1 MGDESVIVKPR
12 WWKVTA
18 LHDYSYPLS
27 PSSLMSLRDQFN
39 KLTGKTQFVVSRIFL
54 HLGGEEV
61 SPLLGILNQA
71 ARQAI
76 EADGDLTIV
85 GEGLVEI
92 CQNLLQYDTYWRSAA
107 NEGDVF
113 WDEGGAGDYANEL
126 FTDSAS
132 RYLSEPD
139 LSEPANPNAQLTLP
153 PTRNLILMLTVALE
167 GEEPTIEAD
176 LSNMSAMKIALKT
189 LINLHYQERLRAIY
203 VHFSPARF
211 GDELTDDQVLQNF
224 PELIP
229 L

>member
-1 MGDESVIVKPR
+1 
-12 WWKVTA
+12 VTKT
-18 LHDYSYPLS
+18 LPYQPTNPPPYHPTT
-27 PSSLMSLRDQFN
+27 PMSLRDQFN
-39 KLTGKTQFVVSRIFL
+39 KLSGKTQFVVARIFL

-76 EADGDLTIV
+76 ESDGDLTIV
-85 GEGLVEI
+85 GEGLVEV
-92 CQNLLQYDTYWRSAA
+92 CQNLLQYDTYWRSAS

-113 WDEGGAGDYANEL
+113 WDEGGAGDFANEL
-126 FTDSAS
+126 FTDSAQ
-132 RYLSEPD
+132 RYMSEPD
-139 LSEPANPNAQLTLP
+139 LSAPTDPKQQLTLP
-153 PTRNLILMLTVALE
+153 ATRNLIVMLTVAFEGAEPSLE
-167 GEEPTIEAD
+167 TDLAD
-176 LSNMSAMKIALKT
+176 MSALKT
-189 LINLHYQERLRAIY
+189 GLKALINLHYQERLRAIY

>member
-1 MGDESVIVKPR
+1 
-12 WWKVTA
+12 
-18 LHDYSYPLS
+18 
-27 PSSLMSLRDQFN
+27 MSLRDRFN
-39 KLTGKTQFVVSRIFL
+39 KMTGKTQFVVARIFV
-54 HLGGEEV
+54 HLGGDEV

-76 EADGDLTIV
+76 ESDGDLTIV
-85 GEGLVEI
+85 GEGLVEV

-113 WDEGGAGDYANEL
+113 WDEGAAGDYANEL
-126 FTDSAS
+126 FTDSAQ

-139 LSEPANPNAQLTLP
+139 LSGNSHPQEQLTLP
-153 PTRNLILMLTVALE
+153 PTRNLIVMLTAAFE
-167 GEEPTIEAD
+167 GEEQSLETDLAD
-176 LSNMSAMKIALKT
+176 MSALKAGLKS

-211 GDELTDDQVLQNF
+211 GDELTDDQVLSNF

>member
-1 MGDESVIVKPR
+1 
-12 WWKVTA
+12 
-18 LHDYSYPLS
+18 
-27 PSSLMSLRDQFN
+27 MSLRDQFN
-39 KLTGKTQFVVSRIFL
+39 KITGKTQFVVSRIFI

-71 ARQAI
+71 GRQAI
-76 EADGDLTIV
+76 ESDGDLTIV

-113 WDEGGAGDYANEL
+113 WDEGAAGDYANEL

-139 LSEPANPNAQLTLP
+139 SSESSSSERLSLP
-153 PTRNLILMLTVALE
+153 PTRNLIVMLTVAIE
-167 GEEPTIEAD
+167 GEEQTIEAD
-176 LSNMSAMKIALKT
+176 LSNMSALKIALKA
-189 LINLHYQERLRAIY
+189 LVNLHYQERLRAIY

-211 GDELTDDQVLQNF
+211 GEELTDDQVLENF

>member
-1 MGDESVIVKPR
+1 
-12 WWKVTA
+12 
-18 LHDYSYPLS
+18 
-27 PSSLMSLRDQFN
+27 MSIRDQFN
-39 KLTGKTQFVVSRIFL
+39 KFTGKTQFVVARIFV

-113 WDEGGAGDYANEL
+113 WDEGSAGDYANEL
-126 FTDSAS
+126 FTDSAG

-139 LSEPANPNAQLTLP
+139 LSETGNPADKLTLT
-153 PTRNLILMLTVALE
+153 PTRNLIIMLTVALE
-167 GEEPTIEAD
+167 GAEPTLETDLAD
-176 LSNMSAMKIALKT
+176 MSAMKIALKS

-203 VHFSPARF
+203 IHFSPARF

>member
-1 MGDESVIVKPR
+1 MDGVVPNEFKI
-12 WWKVTA
+12 
-18 LHDYSYPLS
+18 
-27 PSSLMSLRDQFN
+27 MSLRDQFN
-39 KLTGKTQFVVSRIFL
+39 KLTGKTQFVVARIFV

-76 EADGDLTIV
+76 ESDGDLTIV

-92 CQNLLQYDTYWRSAA
+92 CQNILQYDTYWRSAA

-113 WDEGGAGDYANEL
+113 WDEGAAGDYANEL
-126 FTDSAS
+126 FTDSAG

-139 LSEPANPNAQLTLP
+139 FGGANAPNERLTLP
-153 PTRNLILMLTVALE
+153 PTRNLIVMLTVALE
-167 GEEPTIEAD
+167 GEEPNLETD
-176 LSNMSAMKIALKT
+176 LSNMSALRIGLKS

>member
-1 MGDESVIVKPR
+1 MG
-12 WWKVTA
+12 
-18 LHDYSYPLS
+18 
-27 PSSLMSLRDQFN
+27 LRDQFN
-39 KLTGKTQFVVSRIFL
+39 KITGKTQFVVSRIFL
-54 HLGGEEV
+54 HLSGEEV
-61 SPLLGILNQA
+61 SPLLGSLNQA

-113 WDEGGAGDYANEL
+113 WDEGAAGDYANEL
-126 FTDSAS
+126 FTDSAG
-132 RYLSEPD
+132 RYLSELD
-139 LSEPANPNAQLTLP
+139 LSAAGNNPNERLTLP
-153 PTRNLILMLTVALE
+153 PTRNLVVMLTVAFE
-167 GEEPTIEAD
+167 GEDSSIEAD
-176 LSNMSAMKIALKT
+176 LSNMSAMRIALKT
-189 LINLHYQERLRAIY
+189 LVNLHYQERLRAIY
-203 VHFSPARF
+203 VHFSPAQF

>member
-1 MGDESVIVKPR
+1 
-12 WWKVTA
+12 
-18 LHDYSYPLS
+18 
-27 PSSLMSLRDQFN
+27 MSIRDQFN
-39 KLTGKTQFVVSRIFL
+39 KFTGKTQFVVARIFL
-54 HLGGEEV
+54 HLGGDEV

-107 NEGDVF
+107 NEGDVC
-113 WDEGGAGDYANEL
+113 WDEGSAGDYANEL
-126 FTDSAS
+126 FTDSAG

-139 LSEPANPNAQLTLP
+139 LSDNSNPADKLTLT
-153 PTRNLILMLTVALE
+153 PTRNLIIMLTVALE
-167 GEEPTIEAD
+167 GEEPTLETDLAD
-176 LSNMSAMKIALKT
+176 MSAMKVALKS

>member
-1 MGDESVIVKPR
+1 
-12 WWKVTA
+12 
-18 LHDYSYPLS
+18 
-27 PSSLMSLRDQFN
+27 MSLRDRFN
-39 KLTGKTQFVVSRIFL
+39 QLTGKTQFVVARIFV

-61 SPLLGILNQA
+61 SALLGILNQS

-126 FTDSAS
+126 FTDSAG

-139 LSEPANPNAQLTLP
+139 SNQNATPNDTLSLP
-153 PTRNLILMLTVALE
+153 PTRNLIVMLTVAVE
-167 GEEPTIEAD
+167 GEESAIETD
-176 LSNMSAMKIALKT
+176 LSDISALKT
-189 LINLHYQERLRAIY
+189 ALKALINLHYQERLKAVY
-203 VHFSPARF
+203 VHYSPARF
-211 GDELTDDQVLQNF
+211 GEELTDDQVLQNF

>member
-1 MGDESVIVKPR
+1 
-12 WWKVTA
+12 
-18 LHDYSYPLS
+18 
-27 PSSLMSLRDQFN
+27 MSLRDRFN
-39 KLTGKTQFVVSRIFL
+39 QLTGKTQFVVARIFV

-61 SPLLGILNQA
+61 SALLGILNQS

-126 FTDSAS
+126 FTDSAG

-139 LSEPANPNAQLTLP
+139 SNQNATPKDPLTLP
-153 PTRNLILMLTVALE
+153 PTRNLIVMLTVAVE
-167 GEEPTIEAD
+167 GEEPSIETD
-176 LSNMSAMKIALKT
+176 LSDISALKT
-189 LINLHYQERLRAIY
+189 ALKALINLHYQERLRAVY
-203 VHFSPARF
+203 VHYSPARF
-211 GDELTDDQVLQNF
+211 GEELTDDQVLQNF

>member
-1 MGDESVIVKPR
+1 
-12 WWKVTA
+12 
-18 LHDYSYPLS
+18 
-27 PSSLMSLRDQFN
+27 MSLRDRFN
-39 KLTGKTQFVVSRIFL
+39 QLTGKTQYVVARIFV

-61 SPLLGILNQA
+61 STLLGILNQS

-126 FTDSAS
+126 FTDSAG

-139 LSEPANPNAQLTLP
+139 LDQNATPNDALTLP
-153 PTRNLILMLTVALE
+153 PTRNLIVMLTVAVE
-167 GEEPTIEAD
+167 GEESAIETD
-176 LSNMSAMKIALKT
+176 LSDISALKT
-189 LINLHYQERLRAIY
+189 ALKALINLHYQERLKAVY
-203 VHFSPARF
+203 VHYSPARF
-211 GDELTDDQVLQNF
+211 GEELTDDQVLQNF

>member
-1 MGDESVIVKPR
+1 
-12 WWKVTA
+12 
-18 LHDYSYPLS
+18 
-27 PSSLMSLRDQFN
+27 MSLRDQFN
-39 KLTGKTQFVVSRIFL
+39 KMTGKSQFVVARIFV

-76 EADGDLTIV
+76 ESDGDLTIV

-126 FTDSAS
+126 FTDSAG

-139 LSEPANPNAQLTLP
+139 LSTASNPNEKLTLT
-153 PTRNLILMLTVALE
+153 PTRNLIVMLTVALE
-167 GEEPTIEAD
+167 GEEPSLETD
-176 LSNMSAMKIALKT
+176 LSNISALKT
-189 LINLHYQERLRAIY
+189 SLKSLINLHYQERLRAIY

>member
-1 MGDESVIVKPR
+1 MLLITP
-12 WWKVTA
+12 
-18 LHDYSYPLS
+18 YSLSTIHYPLK
-27 PSSLMSLRDQFN
+27 PMSLRDQFN
-39 KLTGKTQFVVSRIFL
+39 KFTGKTQFVVSRIFI

-76 EADGDLTIV
+76 ESDGDLTIV

-113 WDEGGAGDYANEL
+113 WDEGAAGDYANEL

-139 LSEPANPNAQLTLP
+139 LSESSSPNAQLTLP
-153 PTRNLILMLTVALE
+153 PTRNLIVMLTVALE
-167 GEEPTIEAD
+167 GEESTIEAD
-176 LSNMSAMKIALKT
+176 LSNMSALKIALKA

-203 VHFSPARF
+203 IHFSPARF
-211 GDELTDDQVLQNF
+211 GDELTDDHVLQNF

>member
-1 MGDESVIVKPR
+1 M
-12 WWKVTA
+12 
-18 LHDYSYPLS
+18 
-27 PSSLMSLRDQFN
+27 PSTDPPIHTSTPPPSTHLLPNILRLRDQFN
-39 KLTGKTQFVVSRIFL
+39 KMTGKTQFVVARIFV

-76 EADGDLTIV
+76 ESDGDLTIV

-126 FTDSAS
+126 FTDSAG

-139 LSEPANPNAQLTLP
+139 LSAPSDPQTPLTLT

-167 GEEPTIEAD
+167 GEEPTLETD
-176 LSNMSAMKIALKT
+176 LSNLSALKIALKS

-203 VHFSPARF
+203 IHFSPARF

>member
-1 MGDESVIVKPR
+1 
-12 WWKVTA
+12 
-18 LHDYSYPLS
+18 
-27 PSSLMSLRDQFN
+27 MSLRDQFN
-39 KLTGKTQFVVSRIFL
+39 KLTGKTQFVVARIFL

-126 FTDSAS
+126 FTDSAG

-139 LSEPANPNAQLTLP
+139 LSENSSDPSQKLTLT

-176 LSNMSAMKIALKT
+176 LSDLTAMKAALKA
-189 LINLHYQERLRAIY
+189 LINLHYKERLRAIY

>member
-1 MGDESVIVKPR
+1 
-12 WWKVTA
+12 
-18 LHDYSYPLS
+18 
-27 PSSLMSLRDQFN
+27 MSLRDQFN
-39 KLTGKTQFVVSRIFL
+39 KITGKTQFVVSRIFL
-54 HLGGEEV
+54 HLGGDEV

-107 NEGDVF
+107 YVGDVF

-126 FTDSAS
+126 FTDSAG

-139 LSEPANPNAQLTLP
+139 FNDDRSSSSNPNAPLTLP

-167 GEEPTIEAD
+167 GEEPNIEAD
-176 LSNMSAMKIALKT
+176 LSNMSAMKTALKS

-203 VHFSPARF
+203 IHFSPARF

>member
-1 MGDESVIVKPR
+1 MRSKLFGTHLVESFHHV
-12 WWKVTA
+12 A
-18 LHDYSYPLS
+18 LFCPLA
-27 PSSLMSLRDQFN
+27 PTPHMNLRDRFN
-39 KLTGKTQFVVSRIFL
+39 KFTGKTQFVVSRIFI
-54 HLGGEEV
+54 HLGGDEV

-71 ARQAI
+71 GRQAI

-113 WDEGGAGDYANEL
+113 WDEGAAGDYANEL
-126 FTDSAS
+126 FTDSAG

-139 LSEPANPNAQLTLP
+139 PDENSNPNDRLTLP
-153 PTRNLILMLTVALE
+153 PTRNLIVMLTVALE
-167 GEEPTIEAD
+167 GEEPTLEAD
-176 LSNMSAMKIALKT
+176 LSNMSALRIALKS

-203 VHFSPARF
+203 IHFSPARF

>member
-1 MGDESVIVKPR
+1 
-12 WWKVTA
+12 
-18 LHDYSYPLS
+18 
-27 PSSLMSLRDQFN
+27 MSLRDQFN
-39 KLTGKTQFVVSRIFL
+39 KITGKTQFVVSRIFL

-126 FTDSAS
+126 FTDSAG

-139 LSEPANPNAQLTLP
+139 FSDDRSPNNPNTPLTLP
-153 PTRNLILMLTVALE
+153 PTRNLILMITVALE

-176 LSNMSAMKIALKT
+176 LADMSAMKIALKS

-203 VHFSPARF
+203 IHFSPARF

>member
-1 MGDESVIVKPR
+1 MNLAVDGE
-12 WWKVTA
+12 
-18 LHDYSYPLS
+18 DYYFS
-27 PSSLMSLRDQFN
+27 PSTIHHSPSIKIMSLRDQFN
-39 KLTGKTQFVVSRIFL
+39 KLTGKTQFVVARIFL

-126 FTDSAS
+126 FTDSAG

-139 LSEPANPNAQLTLP
+139 LSETSSNPNQNLTLT

-167 GEEPTIEAD
+167 GEEPSIEAD
-176 LSNMSAMKIALKT
+176 LADMTAMKTALKS

-203 VHFSPARF
+203 VHFSPAQF

>member
-1 MGDESVIVKPR
+1 
-12 WWKVTA
+12 
-18 LHDYSYPLS
+18 
-27 PSSLMSLRDQFN
+27 MSLRDQFN
-39 KLTGKTQFVVSRIFL
+39 KLTGKTQFVVARIFL

-126 FTDSAS
+126 FTDSAG

-139 LSEPANPNAQLTLP
+139 LSETNSNPNQKLTLT

-167 GEEPTIEAD
+167 GEEPSIEAD
-176 LSNMSAMKIALKT
+176 LADMTAMKTALKS

>member
-1 MGDESVIVKPR
+1 
-12 WWKVTA
+12 
-18 LHDYSYPLS
+18 
-27 PSSLMSLRDQFN
+27 MSLRDQFN
-39 KLTGKTQFVVSRIFL
+39 KITGKTQFVVSRIFL
-54 HLGGEEV
+54 HLGGDEV

-126 FTDSAS
+126 FTDSAG

-139 LSEPANPNAQLTLP
+139 FGDDRSSSSNPNAPLTLP

-167 GEEPTIEAD
+167 GEEPSIEAD
-176 LSNMSAMKIALKT
+176 LSDMSAMKTALKA

-203 VHFSPARF
+203 IHFSPARF

>member
-1 MGDESVIVKPR
+1 
-12 WWKVTA
+12 
-18 LHDYSYPLS
+18 
-27 PSSLMSLRDQFN
+27 MSLRDQFN
-39 KLTGKTQFVVSRIFL
+39 KMTGKTQFVVARIFI

-76 EADGDLTIV
+76 ESDGDLTIV

-113 WDEGGAGDYANEL
+113 WDEGAAGDYANEL
-126 FTDSAS
+126 FTDSAG

-139 LSEPANPNAQLTLP
+139 LSTAGNANEQLTLP
-153 PTRNLILMLTVALE
+153 PTRNLIIMLTVALE
-167 GEEPTIEAD
+167 GEEPSIETDLAD
-176 LSNMSAMKIALKT
+176 ISALKT
-189 LINLHYQERLRAIY
+189 ALKSLINLHYQERLRAIY

>member
-1 MGDESVIVKPR
+1 
-12 WWKVTA
+12 
-18 LHDYSYPLS
+18 
-27 PSSLMSLRDQFN
+27 MSLRDQFN
-39 KLTGKTQFVVSRIFL
+39 KITGKTQFVVSRIFL
-54 HLGGEEV
+54 HLGGDEV

-92 CQNLLQYDTYWRSAA
+92 CQTLLQYDTYWRSAA

-126 FTDSAS
+126 FTDSAG

-139 LSEPANPNAQLTLP
+139 LSDDRSSSNNPNAPLTLP

-167 GEEPTIEAD
+167 GEEPSIEAD
-176 LSNMSAMKIALKT
+176 LSDMSAMKIALKS

-203 VHFSPARF
+203 IHFSPARF

>member
-1 MGDESVIVKPR
+1 
-12 WWKVTA
+12 
-18 LHDYSYPLS
+18 
-27 PSSLMSLRDQFN
+27 MSLRDQFN
-39 KLTGKTQFVVSRIFL
+39 KLTGKTQFVVARIFL

-126 FTDSAS
+126 FTDSAG

-139 LSEPANPNAQLTLP
+139 LSETSNNPDQKLTLT

-167 GEEPTIEAD
+167 GEEPSIEAD
-176 LSNMSAMKIALKT
+176 LADMTAMKTALKS

>member
-1 MGDESVIVKPR
+1 
-12 WWKVTA
+12 
-18 LHDYSYPLS
+18 
-27 PSSLMSLRDQFN
+27 MSLRDQFN
-39 KLTGKTQFVVSRIFL
+39 KITGKTQFVVSRIFL
-54 HLGGEEV
+54 HLGGDEV

-92 CQNLLQYDTYWRSAA
+92 CQTLLQYDTYWRSAA

-113 WDEGGAGDYANEL
+113 WDVGGAGDYANEL
-126 FTDSAS
+126 FTDSAG

-139 LSEPANPNAQLTLP
+139 LSDDRSSSNNPNAPLTLP

-167 GEEPTIEAD
+167 GEEPSIEAD
-176 LSNMSAMKIALKT
+176 LSDMSAMKIALKS

-203 VHFSPARF
+203 IHFSPARF

>member
-1 MGDESVIVKPR
+1 
-12 WWKVTA
+12 
-18 LHDYSYPLS
+18 
-27 PSSLMSLRDQFN
+27 MSLRDQFN
-39 KLTGKTQFVVSRIFL
+39 KLTGKTQFVVARIFL
-54 HLGGEEV
+54 HLGGDEV

-76 EADGDLTIV
+76 ESDGDLTIV

-126 FTDSAS
+126 FTDSAG

-139 LSEPANPNAQLTLP
+139 LSDANPNPNAQLTLI

-167 GEEPTIEAD
+167 GEEPTLETD
-176 LSNMSAMKIALKT
+176 LSNMSAMRIALKS

>member
-1 MGDESVIVKPR
+1 
-12 WWKVTA
+12 
-18 LHDYSYPLS
+18 
-27 PSSLMSLRDQFN
+27 MSLRDQFN
-39 KLTGKTQFVVSRIFL
+39 KLTGKTQFVVARIFV

-76 EADGDLTIV
+76 ESDGDLTIV
-85 GEGLVEI
+85 GEGMVEI

-126 FTDSAS
+126 FTDSAA

-139 LSEPANPNAQLTLP
+139 FEDGTTPSQQLTLP
-153 PTRNLILMLTVALE
+153 PTRNLIVMLTVAFE
-167 GEEPTIEAD
+167 GEEPSIETD
-176 LSNMSAMKIALKT
+176 LSNMSALKIGLKS

-203 VHFSPARF
+203 IHFSPARF
-211 GDELTDDQVLQNF
+211 GDELTDDQVLENF